1 MAHPGSPFTF
11 GERLGLILLAETSAV
26 SACSIIGLLSYIAYS
41 AVCIIPGSSRR
52 WRIGGPAQVYFL
64 NQLLWDL
71 VQAIGGLMNVKWAVD
86 ADVKSGAYCSAQGAV
101 KQMSDVGSAISTL
114 IISFYTL
121 RVLCFWRIGN
131 NDGETDT
138 EQKEW
143 KMRLSSSFVVVA
155 CLWAALG
162 LLVGINVA
170 VDGVRH
176 FYGPTGY
183 WCWIRAEYS
192 VQRTATDFV
201 FMWATVLCTSVAY
214 GILFLYF
221 KGYITTDGW
230 HIRVCR
236 KPESLNVL
244 GPPRQAYGLLFYPL
258 VYTVTITPISVARYS
273 AFAHH
278 QVPFAVTCFV
288 DIIYLSTGLLN
299 VLLFSFTRPYLLPH
313 DPPISDTM
321 SESESFHSI
330 SIINIADTSHNEGP
344 NEGEKGENTQRP
356 EWYGLPRT
364 ESPTGYG
371 DSTCGGDVQGQ
382 EKSLHE
388 KVGVKDV
395 SWHSIGV

>member
-1 MAHPGSPFTF
+1 
-11 GERLGLILLAETSAV
+11 
-26 SACSIIGLLSYIAYS
+26 
-41 AVCIIPGSSRR
+41 
-52 WRIGGPAQVYFL
+52 
-64 NQLLWDL
+64 
-71 VQAIGGLMNVKWAVD
+71 
-86 ADVKSGAYCSAQGAV
+86 
-101 KQMSDVGSAISTL
+101 MSDVGSAISTL

-131 NDGETDT
+131 NDSQTDT
-138 EQKEW
+138 EKKEW
-143 KMRLSSSFVVVA
+143 KMRLRSSFVVVA

-162 LLVGINVA
+162 LLVGVNVA

-192 VQRTATDFV
+192 VQRTATDFG
-201 FMWATVLCTSVAY
+201 FLWATTFCNVVVY

-221 KGYITTDGW
+221 KGYIITDGC
-230 HIRVCR
+230 HIRVLR
-236 KPESLNVL
+236 KSESLNVL

-258 VYTVTITPISVARYS
+258 VYTMTIMPVSVARYS

-278 QVPFAVTCFV
+278 QVSFAVTCFV

-321 SESESFHSI
+321 SESFRGS
-330 SIINIADTSHNEGP
+330 INIADASHNEGP
-344 NEGEKGENTQRP
+344 TEEEKGENTQRP

-364 ESPTGYG
+364 ESPTGYC
-371 DSTCGGDVQGQ
+371 DSTYGGDVQEP
-382 EKSLHE
+382 EKSLHD
-388 KVGVKDV
+388 KVGAK
-395 SWHSIGV
+395 SAPWHSISV